1 MLLSLLSNKDA
12 SFVLVIHKDYQQQ
25 QQQNEKVDRE
35 YKTNKQT
42 KNIGFYPI
50 KMVIIMIIMMVVVV
64 VKEFLDNFFGSDSNN
79 YYETNKKFVKT
90 FSFSLLKWC
99 RFCVNQ
105 PNNKTKINR
114 IYFGPNI
121 HSLSNMIDL
130 NEMLIANNN
139 NNDNLEN
146 LIFLFIWKSIFMDML
161 DAFHSGN
168 WKLKES

>member
-1 MLLSLLSNKDA
+1 MSMIKRNSFEKKHKTNRFFRDINVIGGYLLLSLLSNKDA

-90 FSFSLLKWC
+90 FSFSLLK
-99 RFCVNQ
+99 
-105 PNNKTKINR
+105 
-114 IYFGPNI
+114 
-121 HSLSNMIDL
+121 
-130 NEMLIANNN
+130 
-139 NNDNLEN
+139 
-146 LIFLFIWKSIFMDML
+146 
-161 DAFHSGN
+161 
-168 WKLKES
+168 